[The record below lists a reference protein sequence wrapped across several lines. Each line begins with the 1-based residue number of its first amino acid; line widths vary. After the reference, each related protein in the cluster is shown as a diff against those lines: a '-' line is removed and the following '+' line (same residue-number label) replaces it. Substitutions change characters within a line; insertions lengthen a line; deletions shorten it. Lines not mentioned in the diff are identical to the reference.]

1 MRVDYLNC
9 ERLCTNLFLNR
20 TNGGVLA
27 HNSEDCYECLLISY
41 QYF

>member
-1 MRVDYLNC
+1 MRVDYLNG

-27 HNSEDCYECLLISY
+27 HNRRIVTNAY
-41 QYF
+41 